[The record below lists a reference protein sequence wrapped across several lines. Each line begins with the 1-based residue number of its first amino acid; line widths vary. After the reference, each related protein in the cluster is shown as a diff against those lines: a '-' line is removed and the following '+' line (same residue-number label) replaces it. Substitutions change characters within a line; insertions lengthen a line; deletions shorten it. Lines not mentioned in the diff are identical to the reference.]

1 MSYPAGYVPITTS
14 SYEPGSGNPRQSA
27 LMAGQNSNAKLANLG
42 SAVGGRKSRRRGGA
56 TNSGIPAP
64 QFQMQ
69 YTPSG
74 GPGTSP
80 NDQIANLTAN
90 NMQTTSWSADD
101 ASATK
106 MGGRRHRRHR
116 RHSRRS
122 RRHKKGGDTKW
133 SWGCYSGGKSKSK
146 SKSKTRKYRK

>member
-1 MSYPAGYVPITTS
+1 MATNTNYPPGYIPITTS

-27 LMAGQNSNAKLANLG
+27 MTMGQNSNAKLANLG
-42 SAVGGRKSRRRGGA
+42 AAVGGRKSRRRRRGGD
-56 TNSGIPAP
+56 TGVPAP

-90 NMQTTSWSADD
+90 NMQTTAWSADD

-106 MGGRRHRRHR
+106 MGGRRRKR
-116 RHSRRS
+116 
-122 RRHKKGGDTKW
+122 GGDPKW
-133 SWGCYSGGKSKSK
+133 NWGCYSGGRRTRRHRRSRKSRKHRR
-146 SKSKTRKYRK
+146 TRRR